1 MSRAFRLEPRE
12 CSVYNLP
19 SPSVFLS
26 FLRIMAQRRAREGNG
41 HPELPG
47 CMKTLRD
54 HGVLN
59 GILYYK
65 ANGLKDEQAAAMAKY
80 LVHIGDDERGMWWD
94 KIMGGATSQIIAK
107 VAEAYQ
113 DEVVAVADEQK
124 NKVRRRDTL
133 VIDCDGKLH

>member
-1 MSRAFRLEPRE
+1 
-12 CSVYNLP
+12 
-19 SPSVFLS
+19 
-26 FLRIMAQRRAREGNG
+26 MAQRRAREGIV

-59 GILYYK
+59 GAGCRPWINGPILYYK
-65 ANGLKDEQAAAMAKY
+65 ANGLKDEQATAMAKY